1 MAGSLVTL
9 TVDDSPMPA
18 YVAVPEGEGP
28 FPAIAV
34 AQHRLGV
41 DTFMRDVCDRLAAAG
56 YVAAAPDIYHRG
68 WSREQFD
75 AITAMP
81 RGDERA
87 EAVLPAL
94 SAALTDAEIV
104 LDMNAT
110 FTHLKEHA
118 AVDRT
123 RLGVLGFCM
132 GGRISYLMATRNASL
147 KATGCF
153 YPGSIFNSRGGG
165 PSAFAASDR
174 IESAIMGFT
183 GREDTNPSPE
193 DMERVAKELTRLKV
207 EHEFH
212 LYDGVAHAFMDP
224 TNPRAYSEDVVN
236 DAWTKLV
243 AFYDSKLKA

>member
-9 TVDDSPMPA
+9 TVDDFPMPT
-18 YVAVPEGEGP
+18 YVAIPEGEGP

-34 AQHRLGV
+34 AQHRLGI
-41 DTFMRDVCDRLAAAG
+41 DTFMRKICDRLAAAG
-56 YVAAAPDIYHRG
+56 YVAAAPDLYHRG

-75 AITAMP
+75 EITAMP
-81 RGDERA
+81 RGDDRA
-87 EAVLPAL
+87 EAVLPSL
-94 SAALTDAEIV
+94 SGALTDAEIV
-104 LDMNAT
+104 RDMNAT
-110 FTHLKEHA
+110 FAHLKEHP
-118 AVDRT
+118 AVGRA

-153 YPGSIFNSRGGG
+153 YPGSIFSGWGGG

-174 IESAIMGFT
+174 IESAIIGFT
-183 GREDTNPSPE
+183 GRDDMNPSPV

-207 EHEFH
+207 DHEFH

-224 TNPRAYSEDVVN
+224 TNPRAYSDDVAN
-236 DAWTKLV
+236 DAWTKLIT
-243 AFYDSKLKA
+243 FYDAKLQA